1 MKRISLIAIVLLV
14 AGTLVFAQQA
24 GSSNLP
30 NSAQT
35 KQTAQQSLSQG
46 RTNSSQFESGLNDL
60 KARNQSNMDLDNYN
74 RIKSEID
81 QLEAQINTEQ
91 TRIGNTLDRGAKV
104 SPALLERVQ
113 RLIDQHKAK
122 LAELEGFASN

>member
-1 MKRISLIAIVLLV
+1 MKRISVIAIVLLLACTV
-14 AGTLVFAQQA
+14 VFAQQ
-24 GSSNLP
+24 SNLP

-35 KQTAQQSLSQG
+35 KQNAQQTLSQG
-46 RTNSSQFESGLNDL
+46 RSNSDQFESGLNDL

-74 RIKSEID
+74 RLRNEI
-81 QLEAQINTEQ
+81 QTLEAQINAEQ

-113 RLIDQHKAK
+113 RLMDQHSAK
-122 LAELEGFASN
+122 LAELEAFTAS